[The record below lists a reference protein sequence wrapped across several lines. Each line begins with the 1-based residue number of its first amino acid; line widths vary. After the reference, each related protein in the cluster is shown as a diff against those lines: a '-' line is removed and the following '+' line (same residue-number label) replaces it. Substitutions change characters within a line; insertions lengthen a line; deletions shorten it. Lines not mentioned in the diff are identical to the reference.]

1 MRNVKGFED
10 KMGKCSIA
18 NEHELDTKGYLVSKR
33 ALDIILSVVGIVF
46 FFPLFILVALA
57 IKAEDP
63 NGPVIFKQIRVGK
76 NGKTFTMYKFR
87 SMVANAEQLVEQLMD
102 QNELSGPVFKIK
114 DDPRVTRTGKFIRKT
129 SIDEIPQLINVIIGD
144 MSIVGP
150 RPPITREVEQYNEF
164 QMQRMCVKPGL
175 TCYWQISGRDSISD
189 FDERVALDIK
199 YIRERCMW
207 TDMIIILK
215 TVPALLNDSNSAS

>member
-1 MRNVKGFED
+1 MKNVKGFED
-10 KMGKCSIA
+10 KMGNCSIA
-18 NEHELDTKGYLVSKR
+18 NEYELDTKGYLVSKR
-33 ALDIILSVVGIVF
+33 ILDIILSAVGIVF

-87 SMVANAEQLVEQLMD
+87 SMVANAEQLVDQLMD
-102 QNELSGPVFKIK
+102 KNELSGPVFKIK

-150 RPPITREVEQYNEF
+150 RPPIVREVEQYNEF

-207 TDMIIILK
+207 TDMTIILK
-215 TVPALLNDSNSAS
+215 TVPALLNDSTSAS

>member
-1 MRNVKGFED
+1 MKNVKSFED
-10 KMGKCSIA
+10 KMGNCSIA
-18 NEHELDTKGYLVSKR
+18 NEYELDTKGYLVSKR
-33 ALDIILSVVGIVF
+33 VLDIVLSVVGIVF

-87 SMVANAEQLVEQLMD
+87 SMVANAEQLVDQLMD
-102 QNELSGPVFKIK
+102 KNELSGPVFKIK
-114 DDPRVTRTGKFIRKT
+114 DDPRITRTGKFIRKT
-129 SIDEIPQLINVIIGD
+129 SIDEIPQLINVIRGD

-150 RPPITREVEQYNEF
+150 RPPIVREVEQYNEF

-207 TDMIIILK
+207 TDMTIILK

>member
-1 MRNVKGFED
+1 MKDVKEFQE

-18 NEHELDTKGYLVSKR
+18 KEYDMDTKGYIVSKR
-33 ALDIILSVVGIVF
+33 IMDIILSLAGIVF
-46 FFPLFILVALA
+46 FFPLFILAALA

-63 NGPVIFKQIRVGK
+63 NGPVIFKQMRVGK
-76 NGKTFTMYKFR
+76 NGKTFKMYKFR
-87 SMVANAEQLVEQLMD
+87 SMVTDAEQLVEKLMD
-102 QNELSGPVFKIK
+102 KNELSGPVFKMK

-129 SIDEIPQLINVIIGD
+129 SIDEIPQLINIIMGD

-150 RPPITREVEQYNEF
+150 RPPLPREVESYTEF
-164 QMQRMCVKPGL
+164 QMQRLCVKPGL
-175 TCYWQISGRDSISD
+175 TCYWQISGRDSISN

-199 YIRERCMW
+199 YIRERCLW
-207 TDMIIILK
+207 TDMTIILK